1 MGVNEELAEIRE
13 RLATVITKK
22 GLRKYLDNEFFVE
35 EDHIN
40 NTVTNITVTEPTQLG
55 DEIIYNVHLTDNSV
69 DISNITAAALRKTAM
84 FYVPGALS
92 IADNVSAEIKLPAN
106 QDWYFDVM
114 DLRVKTAP
122 SGGNVSVRIEDDG
135 VSSFTGSIISAAK
148 TAQTNP
154 NVLVAASSVLTLDLT
169 AVNGAE
175 DLTVL
180 CHFYPV
186 EP

>member
-1 MGVNEELAEIRE
+1 
-13 RLATVITKK
+13 
-22 GLRKYLDNEFFVE
+22 
-35 EDHIN
+35 
-40 NTVTNITVTEPTQLG
+40 
-55 DEIIYNVHLTDNSV
+55 
-69 DISNITAAALRKTAM
+69 M